1 MLHLINVLC
10 FSPAGQMSLAQAQA
24 EALKSIA
31 ASQQQVQQI
40 PGPGPPPVSEY
51 MHFLEKNVISN

>member
-1 MLHLINVLC
+1 
-10 FSPAGQMSLAQAQA
+10 MSLAQAQA

-40 PGPGPPPVSEY
+40 PGAPVSENC
-51 MHFLEKNVISN
+51 HPSLTLSSGI